1 TRRMWPPLR
10 GEVWDVDLPRVG
22 AHPCVVLAVNALS
35 ARVSEV
41 AVAMITSTPGP
52 RSTRVPI
59 GADAG
64 LTRYDES
71 YVDVMSVHT
80 VPLDRFQ
87 RRRGRTSATE
97 LLAVETALRLV
108 LGL

>member
-1 TRRMWPPLR
+1 
-10 GEVWDVDLPRVG
+10 
-22 AHPCVVLAVNALS
+22 
-35 ARVSEV
+35 VSEV
-41 AVAMITSTPGP
+41 AVAMITGTAGP
-52 RSTRVPI
+52 RSTRIPV

-87 RRRGRTSATE
+87 RRRGRMSATE

>member
-1 TRRMWPPLR
+1 
-10 GEVWDVDLPRVG
+10 
-22 AHPCVVLAVNALS
+22 
-35 ARVSEV
+35 
-41 AVAMITSTPGP
+41 VAMITGTAGP
-52 RSTRVPI
+52 RSTRIPV

-64 LTRYDES
+64 LKRYDES
-71 YVDVMSVHT
+71 YVDVMSLHT
-80 VPLDRFQ
+80 VPLDRVQ